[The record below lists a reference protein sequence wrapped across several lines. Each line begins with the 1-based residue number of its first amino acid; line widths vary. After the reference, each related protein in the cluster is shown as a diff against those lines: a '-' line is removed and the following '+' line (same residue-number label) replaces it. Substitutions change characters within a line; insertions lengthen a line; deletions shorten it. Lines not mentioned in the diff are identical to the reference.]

1 MVFDHYILFEKNR
14 GFLVSQ
20 LQMLNE
26 LTESAISEYEMK
38 RTIELTLSS
47 TKRDEFVYF
56 CAIIASK
63 AHVDGAYD
71 VSRRVGVLFGN
82 NGPDICMKLLGEKI

>member
-1 MVFDHYILFEKNR
+1 MVFEHYILFEKNR
-14 GFLVSQ
+14 GFLISQ

-26 LTESAISEYEMK
+26 LTESPISEYEMK

-56 CAIIASK
+56 CAIIAAK
-63 AHVDGAYD
+63 AHTDGAYD
-71 VSRRVGVLFGN
+71 VSRRAGILFGN
-82 NGPDICMKLLGEKI
+82 NGPDICMKLLGEKV